1 MIKYN
6 YFLFYLIVNL
16 KNEIIL
22 KCYFPFYVNVCKND
36 DDVDNVIDT
45 DADNDNEYAYV
56 YEYVYVDVYEYD
68 FHF

>member
-6 YFLFYLIVNL
+6 YFLFYLIINL

-22 KCYFPFYVNVCKND
+22 KCYFSFYVNVFKND
-36 DDVDNVIDT
+36 NDVDNVIGT
-45 DADNDNEYAYV
+45 DVDNDNEYAYV
-56 YEYVYVDVYEYD
+56 YEYVYVYEYD